1 MRRYSQEAAT
11 DGTLE
16 HGTANKLGEV
26 RALLQCDGGARPL
39 EQCFELFAHVHHLC
53 TDHASLERIAM
64 EVSSNHY
71 QKQTCSS
78 CAVSPHV
85 RVVEPQGTHMQCEN

>member
-1 MRRYSQEAAT
+1 
-11 DGTLE
+11 
-16 HGTANKLGEV
+16 
-26 RALLQCDGGARPL
+26 
-39 EQCFELFAHVHHLC
+39 
-53 TDHASLERIAM
+53 M